1 MTNNSTM
8 KFTKLQATGNDFILV
23 DARNIE
29 RDWAK
34 LAEEMC
40 RRHFSIGADGLIL
53 VMSSNGPNLRMRML
67 NPDGSEAEICG
78 NGLRCFAKYIIDRHI
93 TPGPSLTVET
103 IAGSRAVQ
111 AFLSQGKVH
120 QAKVNMGVPRFSA
133 EDIPVVVGKAE
144 KSRGEVDITPILDYA
159 LDVGEKELTLSF
171 VSMGNPHAVAFLSQ
185 PVADFPLS
193 EIGPQVERHPIF
205 PERVNYE
212 VARVLNRTRIE
223 ARVWERGAGE
233 TLSCGSGACAIAVV
247 ARLKGYTGDEVDI
260 ILPGGKLIVGWDGA
274 GEVYLSGPAEE
285 VFAAEWLK

>member
-8 KFTKLQATGNDFILV
+8 KFTKLQATGNDFVLV

-40 RRHFSIGADGLIL
+40 LRHFSIGADGLIL

-78 NGLRCFAKYIIDRHI
+78 NGLRCFAKYIIDRQI
-93 TPGPSLTVET
+93 APGPSLTVET
-103 IAGSRAVQ
+103 LAGSRAVQ

-144 KSRGEVDITPILDYA
+144 KSRGEVDIMPILDYA
-159 LDVGEKELTLSF
+159 LDVGGKELTLSF

-193 EIGPQVERHPIF
+193 EIGPEVEKHPIF
-205 PERVNYE
+205 PLRVNYE
-212 VARVLNRTRIE
+212 VGRVLNPTRIE

-247 ARLKGYTGDEVDI
+247 ARLKGYTDNQVDI
-260 ILPGGKLIVGWDGA
+260 ILPGGQLIVEWDTVGQ
-274 GEVYLSGPAEE
+274 VYLSGPVEE
-285 VFAAEWLK
+285 VFAGEWLK

>member
-1 MTNNSTM
+1 MN
-8 KFTKLQATGNDFILV
+8 FAKLQATGNDFILI
-23 DARNIE
+23 DTRNME

-34 LAEEMC
+34 LAQDMC
-40 RRHFSIGADGLIL
+40 HRHFGIGADGLIL
-53 VMSSNGPNLRMRML
+53 VMASDAATLRMRML

-78 NGLRCFAKYIIDRHI
+78 NGLRCFAKYVIDRQI
-93 TPGPSLTVET
+93 APGPSLTVGT
-103 IAGSRAVQ
+103 MAGSRAVE

-120 QAKVNMGVPRFSA
+120 QARVNMGVPRFGA
-133 EDIPVVVGKAE
+133 KDIPVVMGEPE
-144 KSRGEVDITPILDYA
+144 KGRGEVDIMPILDYA
-159 LDVGEKELTLSF
+159 LDVHGKKLILSF
-171 VSMGNPHAVAFLSQ
+171 VSMGNPHAVDFVSQ

-212 VARVLNRTRIE
+212 VARVVNRTKIE

-260 ILPGGKLIVGWDGA
+260 MVPGGELIVVWDGA
-274 GEVYLSGPAEE
+274 GEVYLTGPVEE
-285 VFAAEWLK
+285 VFDGEWLR